1 MLTVRQK
8 ILLTFSLLL
17 PLSGFAEEVDT
28 VQVRRFME
36 NAFLLTKYTG
46 KNDPDT
52 ALLWTFYFG
61 RDREDMLPASRL
73 MVGVSIKL

>member
-1 MLTVRQK
+1 MKKSLFV
-8 ILLTFSLLL
+8 FSLLL
-17 PLSGFAEEVDT
+17 PLSGFAQGVDT
-28 VQVRRFME
+28 VEVRRFME

-52 ALLWTFYFG
+52 ALLWTLYFG

-73 MVGVSIKL
+73 MFGVSIKL

>member
-8 ILLTFSLLL
+8 VFAFFSLLL
-17 PLSGFAEEVDT
+17 PLSGFAQGVDT
-28 VQVRRFME
+28 VEMRQLME
-36 NAFLLTKYTG
+36 DAFLLTKYTG

-52 ALLWTFYFG
+52 ALLWTLYFG

-73 MVGVSIKL
+73 MFGVSIKL